1 MTLTPELIQTFI
13 TTLFVAIS
21 AGLLGSFVILKRMS
35 LAGDAL
41 SHVALPGIALA
52 ILLHI
57 NPFIGAFAALLVA
70 VIGIWL
76 LKHYTTLSTDTLI
89 GIFFT
94 GSLALGFLF
103 IPDQEILEAL
113 FGDITA
119 LTLTESVVSIALSL
133 GIIGTILAIHKKL
146 ALNMFSEELAHS
158 IGINNKRLDFIFL
171 FLFALTV
178 ALGIRFVGSLLMGA
192 LVIIPAASAKN
203 ISRSLKSF
211 MSLSVL
217 FAVLSTLGGILLSQ
231 IFHVA
236 SGPLFILSSIALFII
251 SLFVRRFTTR

>member
-57 NPFIGAFAALLVA
+57 NPFIGAFAALLIA

-76 LKHYTTLSTDTLI
+76 LKHYTTLSADTLI

-119 LTLTESVVSIALSL
+119 LTLTESIVSIVLSL
-133 GIIGTILAIHKKL
+133 GIIGTLLAIHKKL
-146 ALNMFSEELAHS
+146 ALNMFSEELSHS

-203 ISRSLKSF
+203 ISRSLRSF

-217 FAVLSTLGGILLSQ
+217 FAVLSTIGGILLSQ

-236 SGPLFILSSIALFII
+236 SGPLFILSSIALFIV
-251 SLFVRRFTTR
+251 SLVVRRFTTR

>member
-13 TTLFVAIS
+13 TALFVSIA

-52 ILLHI
+52 LLLHI
-57 NPFIGAFAALLVA
+57 NPFIGAFGALLIA
-70 VIGIWL
+70 VTGIWL
-76 LKHYTTLSTDTLI
+76 LKYQTTLSTDTLI

-94 GSLALGFLF
+94 GALALGFLF
-103 IPDQEILEAL
+103 IPNQDILEAL
-113 FGDITA
+113 FGNITA
-119 LTLTESVVSIALSL
+119 LSLKESIVSIILSL
-133 GIIGTILAIHKKL
+133 TIVGTLLAIHKKL
-146 ALNMFSEELAHS
+146 ALNMFSEELSHS

-203 ISRSLKSF
+203 ISHSLKSF
-211 MSLSVL
+211 MTLSVV
-217 FAVLSTLGGILLSQ
+217 FAVLSTIGGVFLSQ
-231 IFHVA
+231 FFHVA
-236 SGPLFILSSIALFII
+236 SGPLFILSSIVVFIV
-251 SLFVRRFTTR
+251 SLVVRKLNFR

>member
-1 MTLTPELIQTFI
+1 MTFTPELIQTFI
-13 TTLFVAIS
+13 TALFVSVS

-52 ILLHI
+52 LLLHI

-70 VIGIWL
+70 VTGIWL
-76 LKHYTTLSTDTLI
+76 LKHHTTLSTDTII

-94 GSLALGFLF
+94 ASLALGFLF

-113 FGDITA
+113 FGN
-119 LTLTESVVSIALSL
+119 IAVLSL
-133 GIIGTILAIHKKL
+133 QESIISIVLSLLIIGSVLALHKKL
-146 ALNMFSEELAHS
+146 ALNMFSEELSHS

-203 ISRSLKSF
+203 ISHSLKSF
-211 MSLSVL
+211 MTLSVV
-217 FAVLSTLGGILLSQ
+217 FAILSTIGGVILSQ
-231 IFHVA
+231 FLHVA
-236 SGPLFILSSIALFII
+236 SGPLFILSSVSLFII
-251 SLFVRRFTTR
+251 SLIVRKLQR

>member
-1 MTLTPELIQTFI
+1 MTFTPELIQTFV
-13 TTLFVAIS
+13 TALFVSIA

-52 ILLHI
+52 LLLHL
-57 NPFIGAFAALLVA
+57 NPFVGAFSTLFIA
-70 VIGIWL
+70 VVGIWY
-76 LKHYTTLSTDTLI
+76 LKYQTTLSTDTLI

-94 GSLALGFLF
+94 ASLALGFLF
-103 IPDQEILEAL
+103 IPNQDILEAL
-113 FGDITA
+113 FGNIATLS
-119 LTLTESVVSIALSL
+119 LTDSIISIALSL
-133 GIIGTILAIHKKL
+133 AIVGTLLAIHKKL
-146 ALNMFSEELAHS
+146 ALNMFSEELSHS

-203 ISRSLKSF
+203 ISRSLKGF
-211 MSLSVL
+211 MSLSVI
-217 FAVLSTLGGILLSQ
+217 FAILSTIGGVILSQ
-231 IFHVA
+231 LLHVA
-236 SGPLFILSSIALFII
+236 SGPLFILSSVALFIV
-251 SLFVRRFTTR
+251 SLVIRKLR